1 MYKIYSETEY
11 FPIEPKHIVVE
22 DSNSGYEFFKD
33 VTRESDIEC
42 ESAGGKTKLYS
53 LLCGM
58 KDETCVIADG
68 AAIGAEMEKLH
79 KLSQIHRN
87 IKLYL
92 PESFE
97 WIILNAGLIE
107 GKEIS
112 EILAQPEKFIESQ
125 EYFSWERYFTRLL
138 SQKTEGT
145 IYKYHKSKL
154 NPVYLHERNKKAI
167 VNSIEGIKLEK
178 GD

>member
-1 MYKIYSETEY
+1 
-11 FPIEPKHIVVE
+11 
-22 DSNSGYEFFKD
+22 
-33 VTRESDIEC
+33 
-42 ESAGGKTKLYS
+42 
-53 LLCGM
+53 
-58 KDETCVIADG
+58 
-68 AAIGAEMEKLH
+68 MEKLH
-79 KLSQIHRN
+79 KLSRIHRN

-125 EYFSWERYFTRLL
+125 EYFSWERYFARLL

-154 NPVYLHERNKKAI
+154 NPVYLHDRNKKAI
-167 VNSIEGIKLEK
+167 VDSIEGIKLEK

>member
-1 MYKIYSETEY
+1 
-11 FPIEPKHIVVE
+11 
-22 DSNSGYEFFKD
+22 
-33 VTRESDIEC
+33 
-42 ESAGGKTKLYS
+42 
-53 LLCGM
+53 
-58 KDETCVIADG
+58 
-68 AAIGAEMEKLH
+68 MEKLH
-79 KLSQIHRN
+79 KLSRIHRN

-107 GKEIS
+107 GKDIS

-125 EYFSWERYFTRLL
+125 EYFSWERYFARLL

-145 IYKYHKSKL
+145 IYKDHKSKL
-154 NPVYLHERNKKAI
+154 NQVYLHDRNKKAI
-167 VNSIEGIKLEK
+167 VDSIEGIKLEK

>member
-1 MYKIYSETEY
+1 
-11 FPIEPKHIVVE
+11 
-22 DSNSGYEFFKD
+22 
-33 VTRESDIEC
+33 
-42 ESAGGKTKLYS
+42 
-53 LLCGM
+53 
-58 KDETCVIADG
+58 
-68 AAIGAEMEKLH
+68 MEKLH
-79 KLSQIHRN
+79 KLSRIHRN

-125 EYFSWERYFTRLL
+125 DYFSWERYFARLL
-138 SQKTEGT
+138 RQKTEGT

-154 NPVYLHERNKKAI
+154 NTEYLNDRNKKAI
-167 VNSIEGIKLEK
+167 VDSIEGIKLEK